1 MVQRTAV
8 LALTCLAGLSL
19 APVARA
25 ENTSLFQSLATVVQ
39 PLSLSPSP
47 VPADVAQ
54 ASLPQP
60 QVWLA
65 QATATSET
73 ASETPSASSA
83 SDSPVLLNPGATSDD
98 VKVLQR
104 QLQDLGYYAG
114 PIDGQYGLGTQQSI
128 RNFQQSQNLP
138 ATGVLDQSTWNQM
151 TTPELFSDSSGA
163 SSTSGST
170 SEGSTDDQSPSL
182 SPTGDNPVS
191 PDGSESGGE
200 TDQTTPMGTLAPN
213 SPSATDPA
221 PASEGEGAGTSG
233 DAAAQTADPG
243 ESPQDQPVPNGQ
255 NQRSWPRGFLF
266 LALLLLVG
274 LPITLIAALL
284 LWKRLR
290 SDADAK
296 AESSETQLHGAP
308 AGQPPVSPTT
318 TDSSNGSVSP
328 LSPMAGSEDL
338 GRTYQFA
345 GTANSAADST
355 TRLARIDI
363 LDELIGD
370 LEKPDPEIRHKAIW
384 ELGQRGNSNAVQPL
398 VSAMI
403 DADSKERSLILAA
416 LSEIGTRTMKPMQQ
430 ALAMSLQDQNPEVRK
445 NAIRD
450 LMRVYDLMTQMSQL
464 LGHAAQ
470 DQHPEVQQTAQW
482 AMERLSH
489 LRQLPPPKPSSS
501 LSSGIPTTDFL
512 TEDTSSFAPRRM
524 PD

>member
-8 LALTCLAGLSL
+8 LALTCLAGLSFT
-19 APVARA
+19 PEARA
-25 ENTSLFQSLATVVQ
+25 GNTDLFQPLATVVEPLLLSSSSTQ
-39 PLSLSPSP
+39 PDS
-47 VPADVAQ
+47 AQ
-54 ASLPQP
+54 ARSIQGEA
-60 QVWLA
+60 WLVA
-65 QATATSET
+65 QATAPETTSEPP
-73 ASETPSASSA
+73 STPSASN
-83 SDSPVLLNPGATSDD
+83 SPILLNPGTASDD

-128 RNFQQSQNLP
+128 RTFQQSQNLP
-138 ATGVLDQSTWNQM
+138 TTGVLDQNTWDQM
-151 TTPELFSDSSGA
+151 TTPELFSKPSGA
-163 SSTSGST
+163 TSTTGNT
-170 SEGSTDDQSPSL
+170 PEGTVGDPLPSPS
-182 SPTGDNPVS
+182 SAGDNPADANAD
-191 PDGSESGGE
+191 PSGK
-200 TDQTTPMGTLAPN
+200 TDEATPMGTLAPT
-213 SPSATDPA
+213 SPAATASEPA
-221 PASEGEGAGTSG
+221 NEGEGAGTAG
-233 DAAAQTADPG
+233 DAAAQTANPEG
-243 ESPQDQPVPNGQ
+243 TTQEQPSPDAQ
-255 NQRSWPRGFLF
+255 NQRSRPRGLLF
-266 LALLLLVG
+266 LALLLLIG
-274 LPITLIAALL
+274 LPITLIAAFL
-284 LWKRLR
+284 LWRRLR
-290 SDADAK
+290 SDADA
-296 AESSETQLHGAP
+296 ASESPETQLYNAP
-308 AGQPPVSPTT
+308 TGQPPASPTT
-318 TDSSNGSVSP
+318 TGFRNGAMSTPSQT
-328 LSPMAGSEDL
+328 AGAGDTGSAH
-338 GRTYQFA
+338 QFS
-345 GTANSAADST
+345 GDTNSAADRT

-363 LDELIGD
+363 LDELISD

-501 LSSGIPTTDFL
+501 ISSGISTTDFL